1 MNSGT
6 TSFFTLIIC
15 LFISVNGFAFGANSP
30 IIDPI
35 NEEAL
40 PEKSKKPIKFS
51 GTVSGTIIEAGTGET
66 LIGANVIV
74 KGTLKGASA
83 DTEGKFSIRGI
94 DAGPQVLVASY
105 LGFKS
110 KEIPVVIVDGENIEV
125 EITLEWEGVQGEEVT
140 ITAQARGQVA
150 AINQQL
156 ASNTISNIVSKDRIQ
171 ELPDVNAAE
180 SIGRLPGIAIQR
192 SGGEANKVLIRGL
205 SPKFSTVTVNGV
217 RIPSTGASDRSVD
230 LSLISSNMLDGIEVK
245 KAITPDM
252 DADAIA
258 GSVDLKLRNAPN
270 ELLFDVQAQGGYTQ
284 LQDYYQNYK
293 VSGTVSNR
301 FLDSKLGVIATFNAD
316 QYDRSAD
323 QLNAGYSRFDFPS
336 SDDIGVRITSVQA
349 QERNSLKK
357 RAGASFVLDYELPKG
372 KIAGN
377 TFFNQIDNNGL
388 VRTNNIFGGRIGS
401 RLNISD
407 GTTSIFTSSI
417 GIEQDLG
424 WIQLDGGVSRTSS
437 LSKNP
442 RDYYVDF
449 RMESPAEGVDNS
461 FPFDSIGIQP
471 IGVLPF
477 TRPNDSTM
485 VLGTTNIF
493 DSRRD
498 ETNYTAQF
506 NTTLPFELG
515 DKIDGF
521 IKTGFKVRWLD
532 KTNDQNQIGKTNW
545 PYVALGYND
554 VTGEPTNSDGTV
566 LRCIYEQ
573 TGLLNGFDVYQ
584 EQVVNGETSPFRY
597 IPIHYFD
604 TDYDR
609 DNFLTGEG
617 GSGFPVGF
625 TPSEDDIR
633 AFINAADNC
642 MADGV
647 PVLVEDVNTSRANDY
662 SGEERYDAAYIM
674 SEINIGKYVTFIPG
688 IRWEHDYSRFSTERF
703 TTVSGLAGGS
713 ASIRDLDTLDVTRDY
728 NFILPMVHLQVNPNE
743 WLKIRLARTETLA
756 RPDFTQYI
764 PRANINSMRTQ
775 VNANNSNLRPAE
787 AVNYDISAS
796 VYQNH
801 IGLFSVSGFHKNIS
815 DLPLW
820 KRSFAA
826 TLDTLPP
833 SESLNIPIGRDFDGD
848 GVADED
854 DWLANDPQ
862 ITTYINSPFDT
873 KVWGVEFDWQT
884 NFWYLPSFFKG
895 LVLNINYTRMFSET
909 SYQSTVLAGSECIAN
924 CGTPFQESV
933 KFYKDTLRTNTRAL
947 DQPAHLANVTL
958 GYDYKGFSTRFSYLF
973 QGDRLTNVPSATEPV
988 RDSYSARYERWD
1000 LTVKQRV
1007 NEVLEVFGNFSNLTS
1022 TPDRN
1027 LVGGDGDRS
1036 LGFGSSTFV
1045 QYYGFTMDVGV
1056 RMRF

>member
-1 MNSGT
+1 MKSGIIRLVVFIT
-6 TSFFTLIIC
+6 FLFTSFNGYTFSTNNA
-15 LFISVNGFAFGANSP
+15 ISGFP
-30 IIDPI
+30 
-35 NEEAL
+35 NEKAL
-40 PEKSKKPIKFS
+40 PEKGEKNAEFA
-51 GTVSGTIIEAGTGET
+51 GTVSGIIVEEGTGET

-94 DAGPQVLVASY
+94 DAGPQILVASY
-105 LGFKS
+105 LGFKT

-125 EITLEWEGVQGEEVT
+125 NITLEWEGVQGEEVT

-217 RIPSTGASDRSVD
+217 RIPSTGGSDRSVD

-258 GSVDLKLRNAPN
+258 GSVDLKLRNAPD

-293 VSGTVSNR
+293 ISGTVSNR

-323 QLNAGYSRFDFPS
+323 QLSAGYSRYDFPA
-336 SDDIGVRITSVQA
+336 SDDVGVRIVRVSA
-349 QERNSLKK
+349 QEQNTLRERK
-357 RAGASFVLDYELPKG
+357 GASFVFDYKLPKG
-372 KIAGN
+372 RITAN
-377 TFFNQIDNNGL
+377 TFFNELQNDRL
-388 VRTNNIFGGRIGS
+388 LRTNNLFNVDNRVGS
-401 RLNISD
+401 QLSINN
-407 GTTSIFTSSI
+407 GKTSIFTSAL
-417 GIEQDLG
+417 GFEQDFG
-424 WIQLDGGVSRTSS
+424 WIRLDGGASRTSS

-442 RDYYVDF
+442 RDYFIDF
-449 RMESPAEGVDNS
+449 RMEAPADGIVDS
-461 FPFDSIGIQP
+461 FPRDSIGIQP
-471 IGVLPF
+471 IGVIPF
-477 TRPNDSTM
+477 TTLNDSLM
-485 VLGTTNIF
+485 RLGTTNI
-493 DSRRD
+493 SNLRR
-498 ETNYTAQF
+498 EEINYTAQF
-506 NTTLPFELG
+506 NATLPFEFG
-515 DKIDGF
+515 GNIDGML
-521 IKTGFKVRWLD
+521 KTGFKFRWLD
-532 KTNDQNQIGKTNW
+532 RTNDQNQIGKTDW
-545 PYVALGYND
+545 PYIQPAYNE
-554 VTGEPTNSDGTV
+554 VTGAVDSDGEL
-566 LRCIYEQ
+566 LRCIYDQ
-573 TGLLNGFDVYQ
+573 TGDINGYNLFI
-584 EQVVNGETSPFRY
+584 EQVVNLSTSAFQH
-597 IPIHYFD
+597 IPIFYFNSG
-604 TDYDR
+604 YER
-609 DNFLTGEG
+609 DNFLKGEG
-617 GSGFPVGF
+617 GNGFPIGF
-625 TPSEDDIR
+625 NPGESDMIK
-633 AFINAADNC
+633 FINATENC
-642 MADGV
+642 MKDNRPA
-647 PVLVEDVNTSRANDY
+647 LLEDVSSSRGNDY
-662 SGEERYDAAYIM
+662 EGEERYDAAYVM
-674 SEINIGKYVTFIPG
+674 SEINIGKYVTLIPG
-688 IRWEHDYSRFSTERF
+688 VRWEHDYSRFSTERF
-703 TTVSGLAGGS
+703 TVLSTES
-713 ASIRDLDTLDVTRDY
+713 ADFLRELDTLDVTRNYD
-728 NFILPMVHLQVNPNE
+728 FILPMVHLQIDPNE
-743 WLKIRLARTETLA
+743 WLKIRMARTETLA

-764 PRANINSMRTQ
+764 PRANIDSRRTMI
-775 VNANNSNLRPAE
+775 NANNSDLKPAE
-787 AVNYDISAS
+787 SVNYDISAS

-801 IGLFSVSGFHKNIS
+801 IGLFSISGFHKTIS

-833 SESLNIPIGRDFDGD
+833 NESLNIP
-848 GVADED
+848 E
-854 DWLANDPQ
+854 DWLENSPQ

-909 SYQSTVLAGSECIAN
+909 SYQTSVEAGTVCIAN
-924 CGTPFQESV
+924 CDTPFEDNV
-933 KFYKDTLRTNTRAL
+933 KFYKDTVRTNTRAI

-973 QGDRLTNVPSATEPV
+973 QGDRLTNVPNALEPV
-988 RDSYSARYERWD
+988 QDSFSAKYERWD

-1045 QYYGFTMDVGV
+1045 QYYGFTMDVGI